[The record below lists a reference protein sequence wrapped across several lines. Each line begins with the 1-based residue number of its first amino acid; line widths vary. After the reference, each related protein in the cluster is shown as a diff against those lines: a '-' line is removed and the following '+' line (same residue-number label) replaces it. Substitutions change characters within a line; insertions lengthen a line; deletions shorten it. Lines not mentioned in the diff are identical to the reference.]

1 MESGVD
7 QGCVGDSLSPAV
19 RTCFQDRAIV
29 SEVRS
34 EYNRLQASQLKSGV
48 VLRFRGRARWTLRGA
63 SMVSLTGSVLDRN
76 NPKMWGTERGGVVG
90 AGPVGRAVGCSKLAA
105 FAKSVLDPDG
115 GTWCA
120 KRTGW
125 GVRVLGP
132 VATGAQTSNPPPGG
146 EGLLCERRVTDLSI
160 LSFVCGRKSGVAT
173 QYLNISELAGAAKS
187 ARRALAA
194 CRLCLPK

>member
-120 KRTGW
+120 KSVGW
-125 GVRVLGP
+125 E
-132 VATGAQTSNPPPGG
+132 AQKSNPPPGG
-146 EGLLCERRVTDLSI
+146 EGLLYERRVTGLSI
-160 LSFVCGRKSGVAT
+160 LSFVCGRKSGVAA
-173 QYLNISELAGAAKS
+173 QYLNISELAGATKS
-187 ARRALAA
+187 AWWATEV
-194 CRLCLPK
+194 CRLCLRT